1 MVNLNL
7 ASEARQF
14 LRTTRSA
21 MLSTISVKY
30 PGYPFGSVAP
40 FVLDHSGQPVILIST
55 IAEHTKNIMANPK
68 VSLMVFSGDDDLQAS
83 ALKLSRTG
91 NCDW

>member
-55 IAEHTKNIMANPK
+55 IAEHTKNIMA
-68 VSLMVFSGDDDLQAS
+68 
-83 ALKLSRTG
+83 LSHIA
-91 NCDW
+91 NIIMA